1 MRQLAAVLIRRKI
14 QKSKQWNALA
24 QDVRQGCVKQSGI
37 SWDGDDDGGGDDHD
51 DDDDDVVVLIDAV
64 LKLCVIMTSVE
75 LFFILIL
82 LTVTHFE
89 DNR

>member
-24 QDVRQGCVKQSGI
+24 QDVRQGYVKRSGI
-37 SWDGDDDGGGDDHD
+37 SSDGDDDGGGNDH
-51 DDDDDVVVLIDAV
+51 DDDDVVVLIDPV

-75 LFFILIL
+75 LFSY
-82 LTVTHFE
+82 
-89 DNR
+89 